1 MAAVDD
7 DTVAANITALSP
19 TQPNPT
25 THGTN
30 CAGPMVIAATY
41 DAHDVTGAD
50 TVLPVAATTGTTAHN
65 KYRTSHASSRAA
77 TGTTARA
84 AAGTNVPSILDSND
98 PQPVDDQTELGGR
111 NCHQRYRCV
120 RQRKTYDHCC
130 R

>member
-50 TVLPVAATTGTTAHN
+50 TVLPVAATTGTVARN
-65 KYRTSHASSRAA
+65 NYQISHVPSPAVTGA
-77 TGTTARA
+77 TA
-84 AAGTNVPSILDSND
+84 AAASKTNTPSTAKRMFYSPLITL
-98 PQPVDDQTELGGR
+98 
-111 NCHQRYRCV
+111 
-120 RQRKTYDHCC
+120 
-130 R
+130 